1 MRLSKRNLAVAAL
14 LAAMLA
20 PAIALAATTAAADRD
35 PETKPDAEVPRW
47 QAGVY
52 YTYDHFT
59 PDDVDWHEGQL
70 YLKRRTPIG
79 SVIGRFSH
87 AWRYGTT
94 DDLIEVEAYP
104 KIRPGTYAWVS
115 LGYSPGA
122 DLYPRYRF
130 GGDLYQ
136 SLPASFEAS
145 LGYRRL
151 GFTSPVNIYV
161 GSLGKYVGSWL
172 VTGRVFVTPG
182 GAGTS
187 NSWSIGAR
195 RYFGTAAYWGFRYG
209 QGRSP
214 EEIRT
219 TSQLEVLNSR
229 SVGGELVLPLA
240 RRWEIDVRASYGR
253 EDRIERADLDHA
265 SVGVGLF
272 RAF

>member
-1 MRLSKRNLAVAAL
+1 MRLSKRNLGAAVL

-35 PETKPDAEVPRW
+35 PETKLDSEVPRW
-47 QAGVY
+47 RTGVY
-52 YTYDHFT
+52 YNYDHFT
-59 PDDVDWHEGQL
+59 PDDIDWHEEQF
-70 YLKRRTPIG
+70 YLERRTSIG
-79 SVIGRFSH
+79 SVIGRFSR
-87 AWRYGTT
+87 AWRYGMT

-136 SLPASFEAS
+136 SLPAAFEAS

-151 GFTSPVNIYV
+151 GFTRPVNLYV
-161 GSLGKYVGSWL
+161 GSLGKYLGSWL

-182 GAGTS
+182 EGPS
-187 NSWSIGAR
+187 NSYSIGAR
-195 RYFGTAAYWGFRYG
+195 RYFGPLGYWGFRYG
-209 QGRSP
+209 WGRSP

-219 TSQLEVLNSR
+219 LDQLEILRSR
-229 SVGGELVLPLA
+229 TVAGELVLPLP
-240 RRWEIDVRASYGR
+240 RRWEIDIRASLSR
-253 EDRIERADLDHA
+253 EDRIDRADLDQQ
-265 SVGVGLF
+265 SISVGLF
-272 RAF
+272 RSF